1 MRCSASFAFV
11 ILFALSST
19 ARADEWERTYSVTAT
34 PEIVV
39 HTNDGDIE
47 VVVGSSEQ
55 VVARVI
61 SHGWKIN
68 DDLRIQANGTQN
80 HVELRLHREPR
91 NCFGLCFQS
100 IRVELRV
107 PRESN
112 LDLRSGDGHIHVD
125 SVRGTHH
132 IETNDGDLRLHE
144 VEGSLRANTHDGT
157 IKVSGRFDLLELHTG
172 DGDIDAD
179 VSESSSPKP
188 TWSLRSGDGTVRLRL
203 PDDFRADISAR
214 TGDGDIRVAFP
225 LDASEMKS
233 EHAVRGKINGGGI
246 PLELQTGDGDIR
258 IEKM

>member
-1 MRCSASFAFV
+1 MRSLASSALM
-11 ILFALSST
+11 ILLALSVT
-19 ARADEWERTYSVTAT
+19 ARADEWEHTYPVSGT

-39 HTNDGDIE
+39 DTNDGDVE
-47 VVVGSSEQ
+47 VAVGSSQQ

-61 SHGWKIN
+61 SRGWKIN
-68 DDLRIQANGTQN
+68 DDLRIQANATQN
-80 HVELRLHREPR
+80 RVEVRLHREPR

-112 LDLRSGDGHIHVD
+112 LNLHSGDGNIRVEG
-125 SVRGTHH
+125 VRGDHH
-132 IETNDGDLRLHE
+132 VESNDGDLHLQE
-144 VEGSLRANTHDGT
+144 IEGTLRASTHDGT
-157 IKVSGRFDLLELHTG
+157 VKVSGRFDLLELRTG

-188 TWSLRSGDGTVRLRL
+188 NWSLRSGDGAVRLRL
-203 PDDFRADISAR
+203 PEDFRADLDAK
-214 TGDGDIRVAFP
+214 TGDGEIRVAVP
-225 LDASEMKS
+225 MNGSEQKS

-246 PLELQTGDGDIR
+246 PLELETGDGDIR